1 MASALLAVVGCASK
15 KYTELP
21 DVPPKPHDFFALE
34 RAYAT
39 VPMEGRAPVKLSY
52 VKAGSGPPLLL
63 VHGLLTSAYSW
74 RYVISPLAEKYTV
87 VAVDLPGAG
96 KSDGPADLE
105 ESPQVLGELLDGF
118 VRQLGFEKV
127 YVVGNSMG
135 GYVTLWWA
143 IAHPERFERL
153 FIIHSPG
160 FPETRLYAMH
170 ALLWFEASKGLL
182 ATLTRNPEQFALDNC
197 HYYDMSLISR
207 EQTREYGRQLADPDR
222 RECFRRNLL
231 ETMDPWT
238 MRQLPEA
245 VAGVQGRLPP
255 VKLLW
260 AREDALVSPKF
271 GPRYQELLP
280 GSELVWLEESSH
292 FTQVD
297 SPARTIEEIVKF
309 DPRP

>member
-1 MASALLAVVGCASK
+1 MASTLLAVFGCATK

-21 DVPPKPHDFFALE
+21 ERPPVAHDFFSLRRE
-34 RAYAT
+34 TAT

-52 VKAGSGPPLLL
+52 VRAGSGPPLLL

-96 KSDGPADLE
+96 KSDAPADLSA
-105 ESPQVLGELLDGF
+105 SPRVLGELLDGF
-118 VRQLGFEKV
+118 VKQLGWEKA

-143 IAHPERFERL
+143 LAHPERFERL

-160 FPETRLYAMH
+160 FPETRLYALH

-182 ATLTRNPEQFALDNC
+182 ATLTRDPEQFALNNC
-197 HYYDMSLISR
+197 HYHDMSLISR
-207 EQTREYGRQLADPDR
+207 EQTREYGRQLADPER

-238 MRQLPEA
+238 MRELPGA
-245 VAGVQGRLPP
+245 IAAQPARVP

-297 SPARTIEEIVKF
+297 QPQRTVEEIVKF
-309 DPRP
+309 DPR

>member
-1 MASALLAVVGCASK
+1 MASAPLAVFGCATK
-15 KYTELP
+15 KYTALP
-21 DVPPKPHDFFALE
+21 EKPPVAHDFFSLQRE
-34 RAYAT
+34 YAT
-39 VPMEGRAPVKLSY
+39 VPMEGRAPVRLSY
-52 VKAGSGPPLLL
+52 VRAGSGPPLLL

-74 RYVISPLAEKYTV
+74 RYVIAPLAEKYTV

-96 KSDGPADLE
+96 KSDAPADLS
-105 ESPQVLGELLDGF
+105 ESPRVLGELLDGF
-118 VRQLGFEKV
+118 VKQLGWEKA

-143 IAHPERFERL
+143 LAHPERFERL

-160 FPETRLYAMH
+160 FAETRLYAMH
-170 ALLWFEASKGLL
+170 MLLWFEASKGLL
-182 ATLTRNPEQFALDNC
+182 ATLTRDPEQFALDNC
-197 HYYDMSLISR
+197 HYHDMSLISR
-207 EQTREYGRQLADPDR
+207 EQTREYGRQLADPER
-222 RECFRRNLL
+222 RECFRRNLF

-238 MRQLPEA
+238 MRELPEA
-245 VAGVQGRLPP
+245 IAAQPARVP

-297 SPARTIEEIVKF
+297 QPGRTVEEIVKF
-309 DPRP
+309 DPP